1 MEMLYTT
8 LIPRPPRH
16 ISNWTHQI
24 AQRTAELI
32 MTVPECAEGKE
43 VQDILMVVVTTKP
56 VDLQGLATGGERIGW
71 DNNAI
76 VKMNTVLHTLEK
88 RPEKAYGLG

>member
-1 MEMLYTT
+1 
-8 LIPRPPRH
+8 
-16 ISNWTHQI
+16 
-24 AQRTAELI
+24 